1 MKRDLRKSAA
11 KVGGSCEERLRKSA
25 AKVGGSCEERL
36 KEECGEGGRIV

>member
-11 KVGGSCEERLRKSA
+11 KVGGMCEERS
-25 AKVGGSCEERL
+25 

>member
-11 KVGGSCEERLRKSA
+11 KVGGSCEERP
-25 AKVGGSCEERL
+25 

>member
-11 KVGGSCEERLRKSA
+11 KVGGLCEERS
-25 AKVGGSCEERL
+25 

>member
-11 KVGGSCEERLRKSA
+11 KVGGLCEERPA
-25 AKVGGSCEERL
+25 AKVGGSCEERP